1 MEEKVASAIELSEYW
16 VEKLQLLMEFLA
28 KVGFSILVFV
38 LGSKLIDWLA
48 GRLCMRLKKRAPDI
62 TIVNYIV
69 SFVRIG
75 GKTLLVL
82 VLLGQLGVNQATIV
96 AALGSVGVGIGLA
109 LQGGAANFAGGVL
122 LLVQRPFKVGDFIRE
137 VNEGNEGFVTSI
149 GMFYTTLTALGG
161 RTITIPNSKLT
172 DASVINYTAPGI
184 WMVNINIGISYSDDI
199 NLAKSIMVRAL
210 KEDPRVLKERPI
222 EILLE
227 SLGDNS
233 VKLEV
238 RGWTS
243 IADHFVT
250 MWDLTERIKKDF
262 DAEGITIAFSQ
273 IDVHMINDTEKKEEK
288 KNGRHLHEKSRGHQA
303 PEAETAREGSGPE

>member
-1 MEEKVASAIELSEYW
+1 MENITSAVELSEYW
-16 VEKLQLLMEFLA
+16 LDKGRLLVEFLA
-28 KVGFSILVFV
+28 KLGISV
-38 LGSKLIDWLA
+38 LAYVIFSKLIDWLA
-48 GRLCMRLKKRAPDI
+48 GRIGDRLRKKAQDI
-62 TIVNYIV
+62 TIINYV
-69 SFVRIG
+69 TSFVKIG
-75 GKTLLVL
+75 GKAVL
-82 VLLGQLGVNQATIV
+82 ILTLLGQMGVNQATIV
-96 AALGSVGVGIGLA
+96 AALGSVGVGISLA

-137 VNEGNEGFVTSI
+137 VNEGNEGFVASI
-149 GMFYTTLTALGG
+149 GMFYTTLLSLGD

-199 NLAKSIMVRAL
+199 DLAKSIMVRAL
-210 KEDPRVLKERPI
+210 QADPRVLKERPI

-288 KNGRHLHEKSRGHQA
+288 KNGRHLYEKSRGHQA
-303 PEAETAREGSGPE
+303 PEAETAREGTGSE